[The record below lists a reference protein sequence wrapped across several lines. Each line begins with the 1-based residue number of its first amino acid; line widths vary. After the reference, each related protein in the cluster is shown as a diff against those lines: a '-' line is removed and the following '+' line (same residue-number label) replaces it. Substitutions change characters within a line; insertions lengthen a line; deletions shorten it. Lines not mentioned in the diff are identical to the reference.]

1 MSLLYMCP
9 ITSTV
14 VSEYLRNSSLT
25 CLLIYDDLSKHA
37 ISYRHLSLTL
47 LKPVG
52 REAFPSDIF
61 FLHPPVY
68 AFVSRDPFTTDT
80 SVLSFNIF

>member
-61 FLHPPVY
+61 FLHSRLIMHLFNGPKQKVPFPPCR
-68 AFVSRDPFTTDT
+68 A
-80 SVLSFNIF
+80 